1 MAFCNPFIRPNLHVC
16 LCVRENIKNRE
27 IIGMKR
33 VCLRF
38 PFLASFKLSLLQ
50 NKSQAAAVPLD
61 FPLSSQ
67 SVGGLG
73 VMVVIRQGVVGKGGE

>member
-1 MAFCNPFIRPNLHVC
+1 MAFCNPFIRPNLHGC

-61 FPLSSQ
+61 FSLSSQ
-67 SVGGLG
+67 SVGGSSE
-73 VMVVIRQGVVGKGGE
+73 GEG